1 MRSLTQFIE
10 RHRLLLVVLMVV
22 ITLVALA
29 GILRLD
35 YVLDPDIK
43 VGRRGADYLLLEK
56 LSETFGL
63 ENSDCLLLLQ
73 GENLFSGEF
82 VSRLRRLVGQLKLL
96 EGVNRVYSLDDIVV
110 FEGMMP
116 SPLFPADLNDSTK
129 LEAAKAQALSHPMI
143 PGYLL
148 SPDAGATVV
157 MVGLDATLAS
167 SGRGQSVLDEIR
179 EQAETCSNETG
190 LTISLTGMP
199 VIKQD
204 MLAFMRRE
212 NLRMFTFPV
221 ALALVISLCLF
232 RRGGAVLLVNLPPL
246 LGVVWTLGLA
256 GWLHGQ
262 WTLLSLAITTMVY
275 VVGFA
280 NAVHLMLAIQQG
292 LAGGMPLQQAAAET
306 VQRVGPAC
314 ALTSLTTA
322 IGFGSLTLARSTDVS
337 NLGLSCALGTMVTF
351 LGVIVLIPL
360 LAGTFIGRTSF
371 QTKSGAARD
380 RARMFF
386 ASVINGVI
394 ERPKTVAIT
403 GGVVT
408 CLLAASALKLNVG
421 STDDWIPH
429 QLDSVKTYK
438 IYSESFGGS
447 SLLHVLLDWQTPDG
461 KPPDDLIEAVKEIHA
476 IFDAEKTTS
485 YPISLWS
492 LIRTIPF
499 PTESSSLGLLPTEIV
514 KLFLRY
520 DQQCARVTTRF
531 QGTDLLSNTATFQK
545 LDQKLLALAK
555 SHQSMNMRLTGPAV
569 YQIRSVYRTVLD
581 LGNSLLLA
589 AGVITASLFIAFRSF
604 RYGLLAMIPN
614 MFPLALISATL
625 YATDQPFDI
634 AYTILFTICLGIAV
648 DYTIHYLYRYRYYL
662 RSGDAPAMAVRKSF
676 LTVGR
681 ACGVTTVILV
691 VGFGSVVISTITGY
705 KIFGGLCCLGFTA
718 ALVGDLLIL
727 PALLLVF
734 DNKLH
739 DKIEV
744 PK

>member
-1 MRSLTQFIE
+1 
-10 RHRLLLVVLMVV
+10 MVTV
-22 ITLVALA
+22 TLVALA

-35 YVLDPDIK
+35 YVLNPDIK
-43 VGRRGADYLLLEK
+43 AGRRGADYLLLEK
-56 LSETFGL
+56 LSETFGS

-73 GENLFSGEF
+73 DENLFSGTF
-82 VSRLRRLVGQLKLL
+82 VSRLRRLVGQLKSL
-96 EGVNRVYSLDDIVV
+96 EGVSRVYSLDDIVV
-110 FEGMMP
+110 FEGMIP
-116 SPLFPADLNDSTK
+116 TPLLPADLNDSAK
-129 LEAAKAQALSHPMI
+129 LEAAKAKALSHPMI

-167 SGRGQSVLDEIR
+167 SGRVQSVVDEIR
-179 EQAETCSNETG
+179 ALAETCANETG
-190 LTISLTGMP
+190 LTINLTGMP

-204 MLAFMRRE
+204 MLSFMRRE
-212 NLRMFTFPV
+212 NLKMFTFPV

-232 RRGGAVLLVNLPPL
+232 RRVGAVLLVSLPPL
-246 LGVVWTLGLA
+246 LGVLWTLGLA

-280 NAVHLMLAIQQG
+280 NAVHLMLAMQQG
-292 LAGGMPLQQAAAET
+292 LAGGMRLQEAAAET
-306 VQRVGPAC
+306 VRRVGPAC

-351 LGVIVLIPL
+351 LAVIVLIPL
-360 LAGTFIGRTSF
+360 LAATFIGRTSF
-371 QTKSGAARD
+371 QTESGAAKNRGHT
-380 RARMFF
+380 FF
-386 ASVINGVI
+386 ASIIDEVIK
-394 ERPKTVAIT
+394 RPKTVAIT

-447 SLLHVLLDWQTPDG
+447 SLLHVLLEWQTPEG
-461 KPPDDLIEAVKEIHA
+461 KPPDDLLEAVEEIHA
-476 IFDAEKTTS
+476 IFEAEKTTG
-485 YPISLWS
+485 YPVSLWS
-492 LIRTIPF
+492 LLRTIPF
-499 PTESSSLGLLPTEIV
+499 PTQDGGLGLLRLLPAEIV
-514 KLFLRY
+514 KLFLRT
-520 DQQCARVTTRF
+520 DQQCSQVTTRY
-531 QGTDLLSNTATFQK
+531 QGTDLLSNMAAFQH
-545 LDQKLLALAK
+545 LDQKLLALDR
-555 SHQSMNMRLTGPAV
+555 SHEALNINLTGPAV
-569 YQIRSVYRTVLD
+569 YQTRSVYRTVLD

-589 AGVITASLFIAFRSF
+589 AVVITASLFVAFRSV

-662 RSGDAPAMAVRKSF
+662 HSGDAPAVAVRKGF

-705 KIFGGLCCLGFTA
+705 KIFGGLCCLGFIA

-727 PALLLVF
+727 PALLLCF
-734 DNKLH
+734 DKPNKKESH
-739 DKIEV
+739 N
-744 PK
+744 